1 MKTLLITLIFIL
13 SIMTGCGDS
22 SDEAIGGSLQ
32 VSGSI
37 SDFGGGSDDVTDDN
51 TSGTDDNTSGADD
64 NTSGTE
70 ENQTK
75 KSIPRSGDYVDLASK
90 PSTENMTNDNKSFSS
105 PRGR

>member
-51 TSGTDDNTSGADD
+51 TSGTDDNTSG
-64 NTSGTE
+64 TE

>member
-37 SDFGGGSDDVTDDN
+37 SDFGGGSSDDATDDN
-51 TSGTDDNTSGADD
+51 TSGTDDNTS
-64 NTSGTE
+64 SSE

>member
-37 SDFGGGSDDVTDDN
+37 SDFGGGSTDSSDDVADDN
-51 TSGTDDNTSGADD
+51 TSGTDDNTSG
-64 NTSGTE
+64 SE

>member
-51 TSGTDDNTSGADD
+51 TSGADD
-64 NTSGTE
+64 NTSGSE

>member
-37 SDFGGGSDDVTDDN
+37 SDFGGGSDDV
-51 TSGTDDNTSGADD
+51 TDDNTSGADD

>member
-51 TSGTDDNTSGADD
+51 TSGTDDNTSG
-64 NTSGTE
+64 SE

>member
-37 SDFGGGSDDVTDDN
+37 SDFGGGSSDDVTDDN
-51 TSGTDDNTSGADD
+51 TSGTDDNTS
-64 NTSGTE
+64 SSE